1 MRSNRKEN
9 ENLLKCEK
17 KRKEIDTHSMT
28 TSEYESLL
36 FNSKTKK
43 NEEKKVMK
51 LYNCVSSV
59 FITVD
64 N

>member
-43 NEEKKVMK
+43 NEEKKSDET
-51 LYNCVSSV
+51 L
-59 FITVD
+59 
-64 N
+64 